1 MNSIR
6 KKKKEYVGKNPG
18 NCNGDSKY
26 SQGCKPI
33 NLWNKETYETRKH
46 LDSFKVMRVFI
57 SGRYCQLFW
66 SIMHYAVTK
75 VSFITFNRLC
85 IYTMD
90 IVQRV
95 VLALKLGCAWD
106 GITTRYLETLSEFYQ
121 FSMPQYIHMS

>member
-1 MNSIR
+1 
-6 KKKKEYVGKNPG
+6 
-18 NCNGDSKY
+18 
-26 SQGCKPI
+26 
-33 NLWNKETYETRKH
+33 
-46 LDSFKVMRVFI
+46 
-57 SGRYCQLFW
+57 
-66 SIMHYAVTK
+66 MHYAVTK